1 MFELKDPIVTN
12 VLHSLNQHGESAIF
26 GGYIRDILLNINPKD
41 IDIATT
47 LSTEQVISIYPMAN
61 IRETISGYTIVSFT
75 IKGRVFEIVP
85 NSEDLLKKASDADLN
100 INSLTYDGNHLID
113 ATDSLKDFEKKTIS
127 SVNNNFEEL
136 VATSPFIWLKPF
148 RLSSTTGFI
157 IDKELLDTLEKTK
170 STLNLINKSIKT
182 QEGYKILNSKYP
194 LLSLKF
200 LSKIGLICPFEIK
213 FDPKSIILPNSQNNY
228 HLQLIVFAYATSTH
242 TINDFLTLYEFPES
256 IKNNFYTLMSLL
268 SGETSTTNFRLLNQK
283 LLLERLLQKK

>member
-26 GGYIRDILLNINPKD
+26 GGYIRDNLLNINPKD
-41 IDIATT
+41 IDIATS
-47 LSTEQVISIYPMAN
+47 LSTEKVISIYPMAN

-75 IKGRVFEIVP
+75 IKGRAFEIVP
-85 NSEDLLKKASDADLN
+85 NSGDLLKKASDADLN
-100 INSLTYDGNHLID
+100 INSLIYDGNHLID
-113 ATDSLKDFEKKTIS
+113 ATDSLKDFEKKIIS
-127 SVNNNFEEL
+127 SVKNNFEEL

-194 LLSLKF
+194 LLSLGF

-213 FDPKSIILPNSQNNY
+213 FDPESIILPNSQNNY
-228 HLQLIVFAYATSTH
+228 HLQLIVFAYATSIH

-268 SGETSTTNFRLLNQK
+268 SGETSTTNFKLLNQK